1 MTKKKTDFSHFE
13 QSIAE
18 LEQIVQ
24 QLEQGDLSL
33 DQALHQFE
41 RGIELSRTSQQQLQA
56 ALEEEKARGRVAEEE
71 WRSFTDGKAP
81 ELGLRRPQLA
91 GALATA
97 PRGVLALAT
106 ATGVRFSGAML
117 PKSVS
122 CGVLAR
128 TLGSTCKA
136 LP

>member
-33 DQALHQFE
+33 DQALQQFE

-56 ALEEEKARGRVAEEE
+56 AQQKVQLLIQDSGQDQLEPFVTSEG
-71 WRSFTDGKAP
+71 D
-81 ELGLRRPQLA
+81 
-91 GALATA
+91 
-97 PRGVLALAT
+97 
-106 ATGVRFSGAML
+106 
-117 PKSVS
+117 
-122 CGVLAR
+122 
-128 TLGSTCKA
+128 
-136 LP
+136 